1 MNIEQSKIEI
11 IEKETRAF
19 TCPCCK
25 AELQFLVS
33 VLVKGVHVAGLHN
46 EDAKLK
52 IVKPEKSEEE
62 ILLDDLELSGV
73 LPSFLEACE
82 WVSNWTPP
90 RDLRKFF
97 LTFIKNAKRDPHV
110 SQIEL
115 QEIIPDSKGFLDAF
129 TFQAI
134 TMILEEGKYR
144 RFMPHEVYK
153 KRAVTKIR
161 IASGEIER
169 TRYTAQ
175 AWQKTKYGYV
185 EGNIFCSALRL
196 ESRGSYGRATKSH
209 RT

>member
-1 MNIEQSKIEI
+1 MDIEQLKIEI

-19 TCPCCK
+19 SCPCCK
-25 AELQFLVS
+25 VELQFLVG
-33 VLVKGVHVAGLHN
+33 VTVKGVHLAG
-46 EDAKLK
+46 ESTDSAKIK
-52 IVKPEKSEEE
+52 PVKPEKSHDD

-73 LPSFLEACE
+73 LSPFLDACE

-90 RDLRKFF
+90 KDLRKFF
-97 LTFIKNAKRDPHV
+97 LTFIKNAKRDSHI

-115 QEIIPDSKGFLDAF
+115 QEMVLDSKGFLDAF

-134 TMILEEGKYR
+134 TVILEDGKYR

-153 KRAVTKIR
+153 KRAVAKIR

-169 TRYTAQ
+169 TRFTAQ
-175 AWQKTKYGYV
+175 AWQKTRYGYV
-185 EGNIFCSALRL
+185 NNDIFCSALRL
-196 ESRGSYGRATKSH
+196 ESRGSPGGATRSQ